1 METLQNRTQAVTTS
15 GLKHRQIYE
24 YLRRE
29 ILRGAYG
36 IGDQVPT
43 EAELQRRFSVSRATV
58 SKAVQVLARDGYLTR
73 RRGTGSFVQANPVAD
88 HAPVGFVA
96 PGCWTG
102 IFPGIYEAIS
112 RAIEPAGRHLTISSM
127 DAQDDAGMLRRAA
140 ELARE
145 YDAKGVRG
153 AFFIPVEL
161 TPDRMWINGHLVG
174 ALTGA
179 GLTIVLVDR
188 DICDWP
194 DRSRFDLVGLNNR
207 RCAYLLTRHLLNLGR
222 RRIAFATYVRGSST
236 ISARIAGFRQALC
249 EEGIFPEPEGRD
261 LFRWEPGSPGSVG
274 AHLKSSRADAYMCV
288 NDQVAANVV
297 CELVAL
303 GVRVPDDVAVVG
315 IDDVEYATLTP
326 VPLTTMRQPL
336 GAIGRIAAKL
346 LLDRLADP
354 SLPPREVLLEGELII
369 RRSCGSPSAGA
380 APAVQPSPAGGTI
393 PPA

>member
-1 METLQNRTQAVTTS
+1 MEALHNRPQPVSKS
-15 GLKHRQIYE
+15 GLKHRQIYD

-29 ILRGAYG
+29 ILQGSYG
-36 IGDQVPT
+36 VGDQVPT
-43 EAELQRRFSVSRATV
+43 EAELQRRFCVSRATV
-58 SKAVQVLARDGYLTR
+58 SKAVQALARDGYLTR
-73 RRGTGSFVQANPVAD
+73 RRGTGSFVQSNAVAGQ
-88 HAPVGFVA
+88 APVGFVA

-112 RAIEPAGRHLTISSM
+112 RAIEPTGRHLTISSM
-127 DAQDDAGMLRRAA
+127 DTQDDAGMLRRAA

-161 TPDRMWINGHLVG
+161 TPDRMWINEQLVG

-207 RCAYLLTRHLLNLGR
+207 RCAYLLTRHLLKLGR

-236 ISARIAGFRQALC
+236 ISARIAGFRQALY
-249 EEGIFPEPEGRD
+249 EEGLPPDPEARD
-261 LFRWEPGSPGSVG
+261 LFRWEPGSIG
-274 AHLKSSRADAYMCV
+274 AHLKSSRPDAYMCV
-288 NDQVAANVV
+288 NDQVAANII
-297 CELVAL
+297 CELVAM
-303 GVRVPDDVAVVG
+303 GVRVPDDVAIVG

-326 VPLTTMRQPL
+326 VPLTTIRQPL

-369 RRSCGSPSAGA
+369 RRSCGSPPVPSD
-380 APAVQPSPAGGTI
+380 PAVQPSPAGGTI
-393 PPA
+393 APA